1 MIPIQAL
8 VFGQLYQTAIWSSLY
23 PNIHRRVP
31 SLIIIGVGIGIGAQQ
46 PLMVAQTIFKGADI
60 ALSTSALI
68 FTQTLAG
75 TIFLSV
81 AENIFQNQ
89 LISQLHKLV
98 PEIDPRDIIETGAS
112 SIRQFIEAKF
122 PQHLTAVLTAYNN
135 AIRHVF
141 LLSVLFACLNAIPD
155 AFMEWVSPV
164 KKGNPATKA
173 DASNA
178 KTAENVK

>member
-1 MIPIQAL
+1 M
-8 VFGQLYQTAIWSSLY
+8 
-23 PNIHRRVP
+23 
-31 SLIIIGVGIGIGAQQ
+31 GVGIGIGAQQ
-46 PLMVAQTIFKGADI
+46 PLMVAQTVFKGPDI

-98 PEIDPRDIIETGAS
+98 PEIDPRDIIKTGAS
-112 SIRQFIEAKF
+112 SLQQFIKAKF
-122 PQHLTAVLTAYNN
+122 PQDLNAILTAYNN

-141 LLSVLFACLNAIPD
+141 LLSVIFACLNAIPD

-164 KKGNPATKA
+164 KRGKPAAKA
-173 DASNA
+173 DATDA
-178 KTAENVK
+178 KTAENIKEVSSDKGCSK